1 MELVIDRIA
10 QVITDVKD
18 DALRNK
24 CLEKV
29 DNYLAG
35 RRTDQHRMMDV
46 RPAQPQQFASD

>member
-1 MELVIDRIA
+1 MVIDRIS
-10 QVITDVKD
+10 QTITDLKD

-24 CLEKV
+24 CLDKV

-46 RPAQPQQFASD
+46 RLAVRQQLTSY